1 MRELDFISIFV
12 ARLNRTG
19 IRYMITG
26 SVACIIYGQP
36 RMTNDVDLVLEVRSR
51 SVEKI
56 AEAFPLDAF
65 YRPPLENLMIEAA
78 RPLRGHFNL
87 VHHDTGLRADV
98 YTVGEDPLHHWAME
112 KRKSFEI
119 QGEPVWLAPPE
130 YVILR
135 KLEFYREG
143 GSDKHLR
150 DIAGILEMAPDY
162 LNTDWL
168 QEKIRYYGLTR
179 EWQKAEEMRQS

>member
-1 MRELDFISIFV
+1 MPELDFISIFV

-19 IRYMITG
+19 IRYMLTG

-36 RMTNDVDLVLEVRSR
+36 RMTNGVDLVLEVRSKT
-51 SVEKI
+51 VEKI

-65 YRPPLENLMIEAA
+65 CCPPLENLMVEAG

-87 VHHDTGLRADV
+87 VQHETGLRADV
-98 YTVGEDPLHHWAME
+98 YTVGEDPLHHWAM
-112 KRKSFEI
+112 KNRKSFEI
-119 QGEPVWLAPPE
+119 QGEHVWVAPPE

-150 DIAGILEMAPDY
+150 DIAGILAMALENLDI
-162 LNTDWL
+162 DWL
-168 QEKIRYYGLTR
+168 QEKVRHYGLTR
-179 EWQKAEEMRQS
+179 EWQKAEEMSQS